1 MQRYFCDKK
10 VDNKFIL
17 SDSDVHH
24 LKNVMRTDDNDLIE
38 VVFENCLYV
47 CTIDGT
53 VVDEKGKSF
62 NNKKIVLIV
71 PTLKEQKMD
80 YILQKSTE
88 LGVSEII
95 PVRTERCNINYGAKG
110 KAKIIRWNKICKEAS
125 QQCKRF
131 DVPIVHEITSFKG
144 LNLDAGLKILCST
157 KEKSKSIK
165 NVLKTSSICDK
176 LYIVMGPEGGLSDR
190 EEEYL
195 KQEGFI
201 SVTLG
206 DNILRAETVPLF
218 VLSVINYES
227 ME

>member
-10 VDNKFIL
+10 ENNKFIL
-17 SDSDVHH
+17 NDSDIHH
-24 LKNVMRTDDNDLIE
+24 IKNVMRMQEKDLIE
-38 VVFENCLYV
+38 IVFNECLYI
-47 CTIDGT
+47 CNSDGT
-53 VVDEKGKSF
+53 IIS
-62 NNKKIVLIV
+62 KKDVNRKTKKVILIV
-71 PTLKEQKMD
+71 PILKEQKMD

-95 PVRTERCNINYGAKG
+95 PVRMNRCNINYGSKEDAKV
-110 KAKIIRWNKICKEAS
+110 IRWNKICKEAS
-125 QQCKRF
+125 QQCKRLNT
-131 DVPIVHEITSFKG
+131 PIVRKIIDFKS
-144 LNLDAGLKILCST
+144 LKLDDGLKILCST

-176 LYIVMGPEGGLSDR
+176 LYIVVGPEGGLTDN

-195 KQEGFI
+195 KQKKFI

-206 DNILRAETVPLF
+206 DNILRSETVPLF